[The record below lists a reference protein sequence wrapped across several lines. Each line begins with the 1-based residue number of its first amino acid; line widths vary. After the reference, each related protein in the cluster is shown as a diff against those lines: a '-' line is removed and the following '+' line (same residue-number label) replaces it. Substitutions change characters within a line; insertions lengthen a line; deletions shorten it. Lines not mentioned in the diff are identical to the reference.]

1 VSSQAS
7 NGSPARNEK
16 AHGGAREAW
25 RQKRGRARLR
35 RGDRIAQQIESRDD
49 DDEQGLVW
57 VEEHLDHE
65 RRVTVFD
72 GGEWRRRVQVDA
84 VFIEQGGDVAHGVG
98 RVAEGGGAKPSV
110 EFLDFAVERLVVLFV
125 GEPTEVLTNI
135 ADDEP

>member
-1 VSSQAS
+1 M
-7 NGSPARNEK
+7 
-16 AHGGAREAW
+16 
-25 RQKRGRARLR
+25 
-35 RGDRIAQQIESRDD
+35 
-49 DDEQGLVW
+49 
-57 VEEHLDHE
+57 
-65 RRVTVFD
+65 TVFD

-84 VFIEQGGDVAHGVG
+84 VFIEQGGDVPHGVG